1 MLYSKVRAQRHSG
14 LIVIP
19 SPAGVVRLI
28 HGDGIMTTQNPLVLN
43 AGETAKRLGL
53 SISTLAKMR
62 LYGTGPVYSKLGRR
76 VVYRLEDLE
85 RWIEQNRFQSTS
97 EYSSKLV

>member
-1 MLYSKVRAQRHSG
+1 M
-14 LIVIP
+14 
-19 SPAGVVRLI
+19 
-28 HGDGIMTTQNPLVLN
+28 QNPLVLD
-43 AGETAKRLGL
+43 AGETARRLGL

-85 RWIEQNRFQSTS
+85 SWIEANRFQSTS
-97 EYSSKLV
+97 DYPAKQV